1 MYYSQTTM
9 NKKKT
14 KVENPEIEQPKI
26 EQPGYVKELLEKGAV
41 VLTGRTPDELAEMV
55 DNIPADVAYYAGGI
69 SQYYD
74 TGLYR
79 LQVNLKK

>member
-1 MYYSQTTM
+1 MS
-9 NKKKT
+9 KKKKDSET
-14 KVENPEIEQPKI
+14 ANVQQPT
-26 EQPGYVKELLEKGAV
+26 YVKELLEKGAV
-41 VLTGRTPDELAEMV
+41 VLMGRSIGELAEMV

>member
-1 MYYSQTTM
+1 MG
-9 NKKKT
+9 KKK
-14 KVENPEIEQPKI
+14 KDSEAVNQPT
-26 EQPGYVKELLEKGAV
+26 YVKELLEKGAV

-69 SQYYD
+69 SHYYD

-79 LQVNLKK
+79 IQVNLKK

>member
-1 MYYSQTTM
+1 MS
-9 NKKKT
+9 KKK
-14 KVENPEIEQPKI
+14 KDSEAVNVQQPA
-26 EQPGYVKELLEKGAV
+26 YVNELLEKGVV
-41 VLTGRTPDELAEMV
+41 VLKGRTPDELAEMV
-55 DNIPADVAYYAGGI
+55 DNIPADVASYAGGI

>member
-1 MYYSQTTM
+1 MG
-9 NKKKT
+9 KKK
-14 KVENPEIEQPKI
+14 KDSEAVNQPA
-26 EQPGYVKELLEKGAV
+26 YVKELMEKGAV

-69 SQYYD
+69 SHYYD

>member
-1 MYYSQTTM
+1 MG
-9 NKKKT
+9 KKK
-14 KVENPEIEQPKI
+14 KDSEAVNVQQPA
-26 EQPGYVKELLEKGAV
+26 YVKELLEKGAV

-69 SQYYD
+69 SHYYD

-79 LQVNLKK
+79 LQVNLQK